1 MFAERRAA
9 LRSVHSAADGDS
21 RRDDDR
27 SCNGASN
34 DYGTACADAACPIY
48 TSSADDGARFHGAQG
63 NEAADKQ

>member
-34 DYGTACADAACPIY
+34 DHGTACADTACPIY
-48 TSSADDGARFHGAQG
+48 TSGADDGTCVHSTQG
-63 NEAADKQ
+63 DEASHQQ